1 MQKITPFLWFDNQ
14 AEEAARFYTS
24 IFKKSKIGKI
34 TRYGDPGPGPK
45 GSVMTI
51 TFNLEG
57 IEFVALNGGTHYKI
71 TPAISFV
78 IDCKTQKEI
87 DYYWKKLTEGGEEI
101 QCGWLTDKFGVSWQV
116 VPSGLGD
123 LLTDKNPQKAKRAM
137 EAMLQMQKLDIKQL
151 KEAAAGKK
159 RSG

>member
-1 MQKITPFLWFDNQ
+1 MDERSNSNESIMQKITPFLWFNNQ

-45 GSVMTI
+45 GSVMTV

-87 DYYWKKLTEGGEEI
+87 DYYWKKLTE
-101 QCGWLTDKFGVSWQV
+101 
-116 VPSGLGD
+116 
-123 LLTDKNPQKAKRAM
+123 
-137 EAMLQMQKLDIKQL
+137 
-151 KEAAAGKK
+151 
-159 RSG
+159 